1 MTLLLSFWDPT
12 QGCFLLWTIF
22 HHNFSLFSALTAFL
36 PHPLPWLFSFPCN
49 SVACPGLF
57 TSQGGTVALF
67 PFSPHCL
74 AGIRPPSSSFRRL
87 RRVWSWGVTKPEL
100 FKQYLKLGGK
110 GYRLEEGRVNAE
122 KWAWWLFNQCEVS
135 ERMNIIIKLNTTIK
149 PLYAHLLHL
158 SLSLSSLEETI
169 NYWVPLVFS
178 TEYAAFLLTPLP
190 NIPMFPLPFPVLP
203 LFLLCIYTSLF
214 SQNGQTIDTSLK

>member
-1 MTLLLSFWDPT
+1 MVLQCQTPLRYSNSHAGPASRLGMRMPSSTSCSALSYLMTLLLSFWDPT

-122 KWAWWLFNQCEVS
+122 KWAWWLFNQC
-135 ERMNIIIKLNTTIK
+135 
-149 PLYAHLLHL
+149 
-158 SLSLSSLEETI
+158 
-169 NYWVPLVFS
+169 
-178 TEYAAFLLTPLP
+178 
-190 NIPMFPLPFPVLP
+190 
-203 LFLLCIYTSLF
+203 
-214 SQNGQTIDTSLK
+214 